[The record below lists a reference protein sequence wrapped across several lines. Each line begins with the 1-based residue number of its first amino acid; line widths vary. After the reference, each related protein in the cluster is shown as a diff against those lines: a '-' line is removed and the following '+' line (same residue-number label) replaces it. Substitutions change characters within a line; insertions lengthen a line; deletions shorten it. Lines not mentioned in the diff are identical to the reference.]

1 MSTGGLIVLIV
12 IVVLALAAGAWF
24 VAQQSRRNRLR
35 RRFGPEYEHRISER
49 GDRAVAEREL
59 TALEKR
65 HAGFKLRTLT
75 DAERARYAE
84 EWTVLQERFVDQ
96 PGESV
101 VAAEELVHIVMRD
114 RGYPADDFEQQAAD
128 LSVDHAPSVGH
139 YRDGH
144 VVRLRHEQAGVST
157 EELRRA
163 LTGYRAIFMSLTG
176 IREDAATPGTTRAAT
191 NGHADHADHINDVDR
206 ADRVDVEAGGPAV
219 PADQPIDDQPRHTGI
234 KGRERHA

>member
-1 MSTGGLIVLIV
+1 MSTGAVIVLV
-12 IVVLALAAGAWF
+12 IVLVLVLAAGAWF
-24 VAQQSRRNRLR
+24 ATQQMRRNRLR
-35 RRFGPEYEHRISER
+35 RRFGPEYDHRINES
-49 GDRAVAEREL
+49 GDRTAAEREL

-65 HAGFKLRTLT
+65 HAEFKLRTLT

-114 RGYPADDFEQQAAD
+114 RGYPADDFEQRAAD
-128 LSVDHAPSVGH
+128 LSVEHASSVGH

-144 VVRLRHEQAGVST
+144 DVRLRHDEAGVST

-163 LTGYRAIFMSLTG
+163 LTSYRAIFVSLTG
-176 IREDAATPGTTRAAT
+176 IREDAATPRATRAAA
-191 NGHADHADHINDVDR
+191 NGDANHADHVDR
-206 ADRVDVEAGGPAV
+206 ADRADVESRGTAV

-234 KGRERHA
+234 KGREHHA